1 MNVRKLVVV
10 GLVGMA
16 LFVAFAQLGTA
27 RFVVE
32 VVDEQTHIS
41 MRGVNVTAYFTS
53 RYLRWDSKA
62 SVDTDQFAQTDKNGR
77 CRFSGTTN
85 CGDAW
90 VRMMDYAGYY
100 DSEILKIPYTNANR
114 TVCQPVWKPDNMV
127 VTLMLQ
133 KVEHSIP
140 LFMKLANLKAEN
152 GKITNNQS
160 KFSYDLLQG
169 AWLPPFGDGKHADI
183 EFVCLQQ
190 ERLEDG
196 KNFSHTVPRYRNS
209 VRVEFCGEDN
219 GICTMP
225 TTSATLK
232 VRTAP
237 ADGYEKCVTIWRQ
250 RSAGLNATEGIDKS
264 RNYCFRIRVKR
275 DEEGNIAE
283 AYYGKIYGDIELRH
297 EYDGDI
303 PNITGVKFRYY
314 LNSTP
319 LDRNLE
325 WDTKNNLNPVKPLVE
340 TRSSCLS

>member
-1 MNVRKLVVV
+1 MNARKLVVA

-16 LFVAFAQLGTA
+16 LLVAFAQLGTA
-27 RFVVE
+27 RFSAV
-32 VVDEQTHIS
+32 VVDEKTGEPMS
-41 MRGVNVTAYFTS
+41 GVPVIGVFENH
-53 RYLRWDSKA
+53 YLRWENA
-62 SVDTDQFAQTDKNGR
+62 SEEIVQRLVSDKRGR
-77 CRFSGTTN
+77 CRFSGKTN
-85 CGDAW
+85 CGEAA
-90 VRMMDYAGYY
+90 VRVRNYAGYY
-100 DSEILKIPYTNANR
+100 DSEILEIPYTNTDCVVR
-114 TVCQPVWKPDNMV
+114 QPVWEPDNMV
-127 VTLMLQ
+127 VTLKLQ
-133 KVEHSIP
+133 KVEHPIP
-140 LFMKLANLKAEN
+140 LFMKLASLKTES

-183 EFVCLQQ
+183 EFVCLQR

-196 KNFSHTVPRYRNS
+196 KNFSHTAPRYRNS

-237 ADGYEKCVTIWRQ
+237 AGGYEKCVTIWRQ

-264 RNYCFRIRVKR
+264 RNYCFRIRAKR

-314 LNSTP
+314 FNPTP

-325 WDTKNNLNPVKPLVE
+325 WDTKNNLSPVKPRTE
-340 TRSSCLS
+340 TRWSCMP